1 MKRHLFHHV
10 SVAIATLFA
19 IIFLPAAVQ
28 AQTPI
33 EAYAVMNTEAKTFTF
48 YYDANKD
55 LHTEGTIYPLPD
67 SGAGY
72 PEWTLVYDRKTIT
85 TVTFDNSMVNCHPAS
100 TRLWFDGFEKL
111 TTINNI
117 ENLNTDQV
125 TNMGGMFSGCK
136 VLTSL
141 DVSGFKTGKVTYMD
155 YMFDRCEILP
165 TLDVSGF
172 DTKAVTNMSFMFYGC
187 KALTSLDVSSF
198 DTKAVTD
205 MSDMF
210 HNCEALTTIYCND
223 TWTCEMSIS
232 MFENCTQLKGGTN
245 GSVAYDASK
254 IDITMANPTT
264 GYFTGKGATAIK
276 MPTADIKRAYKGIYT
291 LKGTRPGDDLNRLPA
306 GIYIVNGKKVMKR

>member
-172 DTKAVTNMSFMFYGC
+172 DTKAVTNMSFMF
-187 KALTSLDVSSF
+187 
-198 DTKAVTD
+198 
-205 MSDMF
+205 